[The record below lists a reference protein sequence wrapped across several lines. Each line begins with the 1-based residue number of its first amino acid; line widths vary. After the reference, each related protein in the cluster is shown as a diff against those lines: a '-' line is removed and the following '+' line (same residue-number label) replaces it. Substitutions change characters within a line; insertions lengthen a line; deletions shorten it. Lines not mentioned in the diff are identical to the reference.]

1 MPFRRSL
8 LKNSWAVRHQGWSN
22 ATLAQAPIDSFR
34 GVMVL
39 ACLFGVI
46 WVWHLM
52 SVALTAP
59 MDNIEQLVWS
69 HSLEWGYHKHPPL
82 PTWLL
87 ALPAHLSGFSTLTSA
102 VLGATCTLLSALIF
116 WSLIRQIWGRPS
128 AYIALLAGLCITF
141 YNGRLNYY
149 NHNTVL
155 MLSVSLSAHC
165 WWMIL
170 TTGRTRWWIG
180 LGAAAGLGMLSK
192 YQYLLVLAPS
202 AILIWQLKPWRNRQH
217 LQGLGWA
224 VLTACVIFTPH
235 LLWLLQQNLAD
246 SPIRY
251 ALKTSKPAFL
261 QGGVNLS
268 HRLHSGLWLMG
279 LVLNRCLPALLL
291 LLGLK
296 ALSEPEHSEAPTT
309 QSQIS
314 GNHFLWLWG
323 ALPPL
328 CITLLGLLA
337 GMDLQ
342 MQWGTAYAI
351 WIVPPLMML
360 LGLHQ
365 RWICAP
371 LTWLALGLFVLIQ
384 SLLLLQS
391 YHTSFY
397 GCCAGTAPHRW
408 RLFDSRTLAEELD
421 ASAREAIGGTFKI
434 IVGPTTA
441 AGAVALALPDK
452 PKVLIDHNLRI
463 SPWIHPQELHFAG
476 VVELWPPHTGP
487 DDRTI
492 LPSGWGWRLYAEPQE
507 SLWSKTKTQIKS

>member
-8 LKNSWAVRHQGWSN
+8 IRNSWTIFPKGWQN
-22 ATLAQAPIDSFR
+22 TPTTQTPIDSVR
-34 GVMVL
+34 SVLVL
-39 ACLFGVI
+39 ACLFGMV
-46 WVWHLM
+46 WAWHLM

-69 HSLEWGYHKHPPL
+69 HALEWGYHKHPPL

-87 ALPAHLSGFSTLTSA
+87 ALPARLSGYSVLTTA
-102 VLGATCTLLSALIF
+102 VLGAACTLLSALIF
-116 WSLIRQIWGRPS
+116 WNLVRQIWGRPS

-155 MLSVSLSAHC
+155 MLCVSLSAHC

-192 YQYLLVLAPS
+192 YQYLLVLVPS
-202 AILIWQLKPWRNRQH
+202 AVLIWQLKPWRNHRH
-217 LQGLGWA
+217 LQGMGWA
-224 VLTACVIFTPH
+224 VLTGFVLFSPH
-235 LLWLLQQNLAD
+235 LMWLLQQDLAD

-251 ALKTSKPAFL
+251 ALKTARPGFL
-261 QGGVNLS
+261 QNGVNIS
-268 HRLHSGLWLMG
+268 HRLHSGLWLMD

-296 ALSEPEHSEAPTT
+296 ALSEPERSPSPVTT
-309 QSQIS
+309 SQIS
-314 GNHFLWLWG
+314 GTRFLLLWG
-323 ALPPL
+323 VLPPL
-328 CITLLGLLA
+328 FITLIGLLA
-337 GMDLQ
+337 DMDLQ

-351 WIVPPLMML
+351 WIVPPLMVL

-371 LTWLALGLFVLIQ
+371 LTWLALGLFALIQ

-397 GCCAGTAPHRW
+397 GCCANAAPHRW
-408 RLFDSRTLAEELD
+408 RLFDSSNLASELD
-421 ASAREAIGGTFKI
+421 ASAREAVGGTFKI
-434 IVGPTTA
+434 IVGPTTV
-441 AGAVALALPDK
+441 AGAVSLALPDK
-452 PKVLIDHNLRI
+452 PRVLIDHNLKI

-476 VVELWPPHTGP
+476 VVELWPPKTGP

-492 LPSGWGWRLYAEPQE
+492 LPSGWGWSLYAQPVEP
-507 SLWSKTKTQIKS
+507 L

>member
-8 LKNSWAVRHQGWSN
+8 IRTNGAVRASGWSN
-22 ATLAQAPIDSFR
+22 ASSIDTPIDSVR
-34 GVMVL
+34 GVLVL
-39 ACLFGVI
+39 ACLFGMV

-52 SVALTAP
+52 SVALTVP

-87 ALPAHLSGFSTLTSA
+87 ALPARLSGYAPMSTA
-102 VLGATCTLLSALIF
+102 VIGAICTLLSILIF
-116 WSLIRQIWGRPS
+116 WNLVRQIWGRPS
-128 AYIALLAGLCITF
+128 AYVALLAGLCITF

-155 MLSVSLSAHC
+155 MLWVSLSAHC

-180 LGAAAGLGMLSK
+180 LGAAAGMGMLSK
-192 YQYLLVLAPS
+192 YQYLLVLVPS
-202 AILIWQLKPWRNRQH
+202 AVLIWQLKPWRHRQH

-224 VLTACVIFTPH
+224 LLTATLLWAPH
-235 LLWLLQQNLAD
+235 LLWLLQQNLDD

-251 ALKTSKPAFL
+251 ALQSSRPEFL
-261 QGGVNLS
+261 QSSVSAGT
-268 HRLHSGLWLMG
+268 RLQSGLWL
-279 LVLNRCLPALLL
+279 LDLLLNRCLPALLL
-291 LLGLK
+291 LLCLK
-296 ALSEPEHSEAPTT
+296 ALSEPEHTESPTNG
-309 QSQIS
+309 SPIS

-323 ALPPL
+323 SLPPI

-342 MQWGTAYAI
+342 LHWGTAYAI
-351 WIVPPLMML
+351 WIVPPLMMM

-365 RWICAP
+365 RKICKQ
-371 LTWLALGLFVLIQ
+371 LTWLTLGLFALIQ

-397 GCCAGTAPHRW
+397 GCCAGSAPHRW
-408 RLFDSRTLAEELD
+408 RLFDSQAMAKELD
-421 ASAREAIGGTFKI
+421 ASAREAVGGTFRI
-434 IVGPTTA
+434 IVGPTTI

-452 PKVLIDHNLRI
+452 PKVLINHNLKI
-463 SPWIHPQELHFAG
+463 SPWVHPQELDFAG
-476 VVELWPPHTGP
+476 VVVLWSPNTGP
-487 DDRTI
+487 TDRTI
-492 LPSGWGWRLYAEPQE
+492 LSNGWGWSLYKAP
-507 SLWSKTKTQIKS
+507 